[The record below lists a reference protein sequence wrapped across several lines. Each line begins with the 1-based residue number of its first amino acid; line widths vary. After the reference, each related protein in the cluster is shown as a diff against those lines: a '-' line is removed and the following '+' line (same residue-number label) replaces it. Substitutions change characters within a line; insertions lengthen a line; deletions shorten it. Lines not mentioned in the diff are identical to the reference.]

1 MSTATKMA
9 DDTRIREIVTGPR
22 AVKHLEA
29 AGIGNLGELR
39 AKGMA
44 VVFQTK
50 YVGEVAIRELK
61 AAIGPQDERPVADP
75 DAVDPLSEFEE
86 GSHPL
91 NLERLPGGPARISWL
106 PSHKVS
112 TGGGAFGIQKHVWI
126 EFDEHGSFKLTQRAY
141 LMRKYNRNEERVID
155 AIEAKAPW
163 RQECVDMIRGT
174 FQAYGTGFII
184 LTD

>member
-1 MSTATKMA
+1 MTTATKMA
-9 DDTRIREIVTGPR
+9 DDTRISEIVTGPR

-29 AGIGNLGELR
+29 AGIGSLGDLR
-39 AKGMA
+39 AKGME
-44 VVFQTK
+44 VVFTTK
-50 YVGEVAIRELK
+50 YVGQVAIRELQ
-61 AAIGPQDERPVADP
+61 AAIGPQEKRPVATP
-75 DAVDPLSEFEE
+75 SSDPLSEMEE

-106 PSHKVS
+106 PSNKVS
-112 TGGGAFGIQKHVWI
+112 TGGGAYGIQKHVWI
-126 EFDEHGSFKLTQRAY
+126 EFDEHGSFKLSQRAY

-155 AIEAKAPW
+155 AIDQKAPW

-174 FQAYGTGFII
+174 FQSYGTGFII